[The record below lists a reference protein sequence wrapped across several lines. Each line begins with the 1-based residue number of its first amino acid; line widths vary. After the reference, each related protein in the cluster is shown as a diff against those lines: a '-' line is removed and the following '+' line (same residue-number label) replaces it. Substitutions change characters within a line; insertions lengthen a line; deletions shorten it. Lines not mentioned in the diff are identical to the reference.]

1 MTLSGGSGGR
11 SGGSGPGRRS
21 GSGSGGA
28 GDPKGKRSWVV
39 TAAVVVATAVLLYI
53 VISTLATGRFF

>member
-1 MTLSGGSGGR
+1 VTLRGGAGRAGG
-11 SGGSGPGRRS
+11 
-21 GSGSGGA
+21 GSGGA

-39 TAAVVVATAVLLYI
+39 TVAVIVATAVLLYV